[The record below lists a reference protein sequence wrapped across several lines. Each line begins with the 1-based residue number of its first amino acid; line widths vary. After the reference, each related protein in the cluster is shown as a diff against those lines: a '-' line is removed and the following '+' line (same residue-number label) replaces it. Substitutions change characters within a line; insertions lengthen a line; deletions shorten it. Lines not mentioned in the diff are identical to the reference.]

1 MDSSQVITYGG
12 LIAVVTALLPLWKE
26 SRAQEN
32 RLSNMESELRHVKT
46 ELTKAINDAD
56 KLETKIEAKLDVMST
71 RLQTIEI
78 TLTQIQTMLKQQN
91 KN

>member
-32 RLSNMESELRHVKT
+32 RLSSMESELRHVKT
-46 ELTKAINDAD
+46 ELTKAIQIR
-56 KLETKIEAKLDVMST
+56 IEKSW
-71 RLQTIEI
+71 
-78 TLTQIQTMLKQQN
+78 
-91 KN
+91 